1 MGEIKVQ
8 LFEYNPNWEQQYA
21 DERKWKGYLYWAYW
35 KYIDKGVKAKPI
47 IDILVG
53 VQSLDEVPN
62 FIDALS
68 KINYEY
74 IQKLEFKDR
83 KFFRKGLWGQEK
95 IYLYICEYNSDEWI
109 EKLLFRDFKKLRCK
123 IT

>member
-1 MGEIKVQ
+1 M
-8 LFEYNPNWEQQYA
+8 
-21 DERKWKGYLYWAYW
+21 
-35 KYIDKGVKAKPI
+35 
-47 IDILVG
+47 
-53 VQSLDEVPN
+53 PN

-74 IQKLEFKDR
+74 IPKLEFKDR
-83 KFFRKGLWGQEK
+83 KFLRKGLWGQEK

-123 IT
+123 IHSVRLIYFCYYLEIITVNCLKNGLIERTTVVRSLYKIIVK